1 MLIGGLCELMTNMQ
15 YDASKIGSLVGRSIA
30 DVERAL
36 ILETLKSCFG
46 NRTRAANVLRISIRT
61 LRNKINKY
69 TSEGFYVPAAF
80 QNLGDGTLSSDALS
94 HLSGWQT

>member
-1 MLIGGLCELMTNMQ
+1 MQ
-15 YDASKIGSLVGRSIA
+15 YDASKIGALVGCSIA

-36 ILETLKSCFG
+36 ILETLQSCFG

-69 TSEGFYVPAAF
+69 TTEGFYVPVAF
-80 QNLGDGTLSSDALS
+80 QMKGDGTLSPDALS
-94 HLSGWQT
+94 RLS